1 MLLSIESDLQSKK
14 IGYINTGAKY
24 TVLLNQENSHKMN
37 KKLINN

>member
-14 IGYINTGAKY
+14 ISYINTGTKY
-24 TVLLNQENSHKMN
+24 TVLNQENSHEMN